1 MDTKTIL
8 TFIACVAII
17 LIFRK
22 SFVLPIRIA
31 IKLIIN
37 SCLGMLLIFIIN
49 LIGNSFSFH
58 IGMNI
63 LNAIVVGILGIPGA
77 ALLVILKI
85 FI

>member
-8 TFIACVAII
+8 TFIVCVAII
-17 LIFRK
+17 LIFGK

>member
-8 TFIACVAII
+8 TFIACVAKI
-17 LIFRK
+17 LIFIK
-22 SFVLPIRIA
+22 SIVLPISIA

-37 SCLGMLLIFIIN
+37 SCIGMLLIFIIN

>member
-17 LIFRK
+17 LIFGK
-22 SFVLPIRIA
+22 SFVFPIRIA

-77 ALLVILKI
+77 VLLVILKI